1 MPIVLMEIFI
11 DTLLP
16 SALFALVT
24 SLLPVIGMLTLSK
37 KVDTTDRY
45 KFVRNALSIQNIG
58 VIASVGVVI
67 YIWYLD
73 RKSLWKSSIFWVLF
87 IFLLIVSSIGVLC
100 SALQNISITKDWV
113 VVICQGSSD
122 LLANLNSVL
131 RRIDLT
137 NAVISPIAFSII
149 IEYSTIL
156 AGLLFIGIWNALSFF
171 PELKILKWIYQFIPE
186 LRNKKSSKKEKNT
199 NYKDE
204 DYTTDNDDDSDGFEK
219 KQLTKDQID
228 SDSDLS
234 NKSQNSSGNENDE
247 KENQKKKKQRKGLH
261 LFSHHRVFYA
271 SLSFAMLFFTVLDF
285 SVLYVSFLVYKD
297 LPFAVI
303 GIGRGL
309 NALFGIIGTWI
320 APKLLSRFGIKRT
333 GLIATILQL
342 LFISSGTFLFF
353 VFDQSIYWY
362 LAGVIISRIFL
373 WCTDLVNTQIMQT
386 LVEEDN
392 RGVINGM
399 QSAICGVSTMASYV
413 VCLFYSDPKDFDML
427 SYFSLATV
435 VLSLI
440 FYLVFMKKCEISEEE
455 ENFKKKNP
463 PVKGNDK
470 KLINENNQ
478 DSGTGSD
485 LDNDKILSSIDSNLD
500 LYSDSDSK
508 MSSQEEKL

>member
-1 MPIVLMEIFI
+1 MPIVLMEIFV

-58 VIASVGVVI
+58 VVVSVGVVI

-87 IFLLIVSSIGVLC
+87 IFLLIVSSVGVLC

-113 VVICQGSSD
+113 VVICQGSGD

-186 LRNKKSSKKEKNT
+186 LRNKQSSKKQKIT
-199 NYKDE
+199 NGAEGDNG
-204 DYTTDNDDDSDGFEK
+204 DDTDGDFEK

-228 SDSDLS
+228 SDSDSDLS
-234 NKSQNSSGNENDE
+234 NKNISSSENESGNENDE
-247 KENQKKKKQRKGLH
+247 KKKQRKGLH
-261 LFSHHRVFYA
+261 LFSHHPVFYA

-297 LPFAVI
+297 VPFALI

-320 APKLLSRFGIKRT
+320 APKLLSRFGIKVT

-342 LFISSGTFLFF
+342 LFISTGTLLFF
-353 VFDQSIYWY
+353 VFEQSIYWY
-362 LAGVIISRIFL
+362 IAGVIISRIFL
-373 WCTDLVNTQIMQT
+373 WCIDLVNTQIMQT
-386 LVEEDN
+386 LVEEEN

-399 QSAICGVSTMASYV
+399 QSAICGIATMASYV
-413 VCLFYSDPKDFDML
+413 LCLFYSDPKDFDML

-440 FYLVFMKKCEISEEE
+440 FYLIFMKKCEIPEEVQ
-455 ENFKKKNP
+455 NLKKKNP
-463 PVKGNDK
+463 SVKGNDK
-470 KLINENNQ
+470 KLINENDE
-478 DSGTGSD
+478 DSGSVSD
-485 LDNDKILSSIDSNLD
+485 LDNNKILSSNDSNLD
-500 LYSDSDSK
+500 LDPDSDSK
-508 MSSQEEKL
+508 ISSQDEQL

>member
-1 MPIVLMEIFI
+1 MPIVLMEIFV

-58 VIASVGVVI
+58 VVASVGVVI

-87 IFLLIVSSIGVLC
+87 IFLLIVSSVGVLC

-113 VVICQGSSD
+113 VVICQGSGD

-186 LRNKKSSKKEKNT
+186 LRNKQSSKKQKIRNGAEGDNG
-199 NYKDE
+199 D
-204 DYTTDNDDDSDGFEK
+204 DTDGDFEK

-228 SDSDLS
+228 SDSDSDLS
-234 NKSQNSSGNENDE
+234 NKNISSSENESGNENDE
-247 KENQKKKKQRKGLH
+247 KKKQRKGLH
-261 LFSHHRVFYA
+261 LFSHHPVFYA

-297 LPFAVI
+297 VPFALI

-320 APKLLSRFGIKRT
+320 APKLLSRFGIKVT

-342 LFISSGTFLFF
+342 LFISTGTLLFF
-353 VFDQSIYWY
+353 VFEQSIYWY
-362 LAGVIISRIFL
+362 IAGVIISRIFL
-373 WCTDLVNTQIMQT
+373 WCIDLVNTQIMQT
-386 LVEEDN
+386 LVEEEN

-399 QSAICGVSTMASYV
+399 QSAICGITTMASYV
-413 VCLFYSDPKDFDML
+413 LCLFYSDPKDFDML

-440 FYLVFMKKCEISEEE
+440 FYLIFMKKCEIPEEVQ
-455 ENFKKKNP
+455 NLKKKNP
-463 PVKGNDK
+463 SVKGNDK
-470 KLINENNQ
+470 KLINENDE
-478 DSGTGSD
+478 DSGSVSD
-485 LDNDKILSSIDSNLD
+485 LDNNKILSSNDLNLD
-500 LYSDSDSK
+500 LDPDSDSK
-508 MSSQEEKL
+508 ISSQDEQL